1 MLNINAKV
9 IENDQEVAKISLR
22 ILPREGEVLNFNDIG
37 KFKIN
42 KIVYQLQNSGNN
54 LYHSDFIVIYVK
66 KTEE

>member
-22 ILPREGEVLNFNDIG
+22 ILPREGELLNFNDIG

-54 LYHSDFIVIYVK
+54 LYHSDFIVIYVE

>member
-1 MLNINAKV
+1 MMNINAKV
-9 IENDQEVAKISLR
+9 IENHKEIAKISLR

-42 KIVYQLQNSGNN
+42 KIVYNLQNSGSN
-54 LYHSDFIVIYVK
+54 LYHSEYVAIFVE